1 MNKKLAK
8 ALLKRNRATLR
19 SLRAQIESGEV
30 TEEELDGVV
39 EEVETL
45 QEEIEELVDVI
56 ETIEDDVETIE
67 EEIDVEE
74 TDEEARS
81 KRRKRRSKRSRRKK
95 ISKREGDVEE
105 IIAEVEEQLDAID
118 EELVALEE
126 DIVEIEE
133 GAAELEEEL
142 ADLEEE
148 RSKRSRR
155 RNSKR
160 SNGRSRRKTSRRKR
174 NSKYA
179 TRAELEEE
187 IAALEEEVADLEE
200 TVTDLEEEVEV
211 LDEDATDTEEMIE
224 EEELTDE
231 EMRKKKARAL
241 RTGRGGRSS
250 ASKAIRSGLSTKRSM
265 MFTRKEKEQRKA
277 FANFVVGKISE
288 SEARALGIET
298 GNGSVTIPKV
308 IASEIITYAQEENLL
323 RKYGTTVQTKDTQGY
338 PILVKKAEANVN
350 KGERSTD
357 ITPTEIEF
365 DEVVLAPAEF
375 DALATV
381 TKKLLARADVPVED
395 IVIDELKKA
404 YVRKETAYMFKG
416 DDVGHENP
424 GALAKK
430 AVEYQSDKDDDLYES
445 LIKVKNTPATEVIK
459 NARWIM
465 NRAALTKIETMR
477 TEDGFPLLRPFE
489 SPEGGIKHTLLGY
502 EFDFTDDADAADP
515 TIPVFYFGDFS
526 QFYVQDVL
534 GALEIQRLV
543 EAYSAQNKVGFQIYN
558 VVDGQL
564 IYSPLA
570 PAVYRYEV
578 GNVKP

>member
-30 TEEELDGVV
+30 TEEELDDVV

-56 ETIEDDVETIE
+56 ETIEDDVETVE
-67 EEIDVEE
+67 EETDVEE

-133 GAAELEEEL
+133 GAVELEEEL
-142 ADLEEE
+142 TQLEEE

-160 SNGRSRRKTSRRKR
+160 SSGRSRRKTSRRKR

-211 LDEDATDTEEMIE
+211 LDEGVTDAEEMT
-224 EEELTDE
+224 EEELADE

-241 RTGRGGRSS
+241 RAGRSS
-250 ASKAIRSGLSTKRSM
+250 ASKAIRSGLSTKHSM

-288 SEARALGIET
+288 SEARALGIEA

-365 DEVVLAPAEF
+365 EEVVLAPAEF

-430 AVEYQSDKDDDLYES
+430 AVEYQSDRDDDLYES